1 MGPIKGMSLID
12 FYTQESPFATEFRR
26 LLQRLKKGDGKQE
39 LKALMIT
46 SATLSEGKSTIS
58 CLLSITAA
66 KHGQKT
72 LLIDTDLRRPTVHKL
87 FKVDREIG
95 LMEVLTEGLSAKNAV
110 RKTELENLDLIT
122 AGRVSAEPAEV
133 FDAPAIGRIVAEL
146 KFYYDLIVIDCA
158 PIIPV
163 SDPMLLSAEVDGT
176 AMVIRAGKTP
186 KEVARRA
193 VEILNSSTG
202 KLLGVILNNV
212 SNTLPYYYNYDYY
225 GYNYKPSRVDRRDS
239 RRSRDPKGQSRR
251 DEQNDSKSKKPPS
264 GSSTRDASTLS
275 Q

>member
-1 MGPIKGMSLID
+1 MASIKGMSLID

-39 LKALMIT
+39 LKALMVT

-58 CLLSITAA
+58 CLLAITAA
-66 KHGQKT
+66 KKGQKT
-72 LLIDTDLRRPTVHKL
+72 LLIDTDLRRPTIHKL

-95 LMEVLTEGLSAKNAV
+95 LTEVLTDGLSAKNAV

-122 AGRVSAEPAEV
+122 AGRISAEPAEV
-133 FDAPAIGRIVAEL
+133 FDAPAIGRVVAEL
-146 KFYYDLIVIDCA
+146 KFYYDLIVLDCA

-202 KLLGVILNNV
+202 NLLGVILNNV

-225 GYNYKPSRVDRRDS
+225 GYSYKPSRADRRDARRNRDS
-239 RRSRDPKGQSRR
+239 RGQNRSGDPG
-251 DEQNDSKSKKPPS
+251 ESKPTKPPS
-264 GSSTRDASTLS
+264 GSSKRDANTLS